1 MFISFIRAER
11 ILPNRSCKLVTEYR
25 VRTMLGKIVI
35 CLLALSV
42 FLCGCTMTPEE
53 KTGAIQITSIPSG
66 AEAYIDSEYHGTTP
80 VTLRAV
86 PAGNHTVEIRE
97 RGYNNWSSVI
107 TVTSGGTVRVSPSLV
122 PVTVST
128 PTTAPTNKPTVPKKE
143 SPELHV
149 DGYWTYPAVRSFA
162 NPIVLFVHAEGANVG
177 TADARVVT
185 SSANLYYNEQQ
196 LCWTKIYFGTIKA
209 GGHATKDTMMSCNLP
224 AGADDHDIII
234 RFENVVVTP

>member
-1 MFISFIRAER
+1 MPAGAVCISAAGAR
-11 ILPNRSCKLVTEYR
+11 L
-25 VRTMLGKIVI
+25 
-35 CLLALSV
+35 
-42 FLCGCTMTPEE
+42 TPEE
-53 KTGAIQITSIPSG
+53 KTGVIQITSTPSG
-66 AEAYIDSEYHGTTP
+66 AEAYLDSEYHGTTP

-97 RGYNNWSSVI
+97 RGYTNWSSVI
-107 TVTSGGTVRVSPSLV
+107 TVPSGGTVPVSASLV
-122 PVTVST
+122 PITVSI
-128 PTTAPTNKPTVPKKE
+128 PTTAPTIKPAVAKKE

-149 DGYWTYPAVRSFA
+149 DGYWTYPAVRSYS

-209 GGHATKDTMMSCNLP
+209 GGHATKDTMMSCTLP
-224 AGADDHDIII
+224 AGADDHDIVIK
-234 RFENVVVTP
+234 FENVVVTP

>member
-1 MFISFIRAER
+1 M
-11 ILPNRSCKLVTEYR
+11 
-25 VRTMLGKIVI
+25 MGKIVI
-35 CLLALSV
+35 FLLALSV
-42 FLCGCTMTPEE
+42 FLCGCTTTRP
-53 KTGAIQITSIPSG
+53 KKRPVSSRSPQHLPVRRLTLIVNTS
-66 AEAYIDSEYHGTTP
+66 GTTP
-80 VTLRAV
+80 VTVRAV

-97 RGYNNWSSVI
+97 RGYTNWSSVI
-107 TVTSGGTVRVSPSLV
+107 TVPSGGTVPVSSSLV

-128 PTTAPTNKPTVPKKE
+128 PTTAPTIKPVVAKKE

-149 DGYWTYPAVRSFA
+149 DGYWTYPAVRSYS

-209 GGHATKDTMMSCNLP
+209 GGHATKDTMMSCTLP
-224 AGADDHDIII
+224 AGADDHDIVIK
-234 RFENVVVTP
+234 FENVVVTP